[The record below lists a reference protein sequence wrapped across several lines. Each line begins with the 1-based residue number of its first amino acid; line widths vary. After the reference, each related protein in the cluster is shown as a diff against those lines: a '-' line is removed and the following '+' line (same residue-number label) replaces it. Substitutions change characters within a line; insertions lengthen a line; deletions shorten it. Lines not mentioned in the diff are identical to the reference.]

1 VNEGCIPTKTLLRSA
16 EVMHLVKHRAYEFGV
31 RGVNPDAITFDLA
44 AAVARKDAIVN
55 GILSGI
61 HDALRKNKNITFLTG
76 HAEFTSPVD
85 IRLDG
90 RQITAEKTILAV
102 GARPATVDI
111 PGLADVGFITNYEAL
126 KLERLP
132 ASMIVIG
139 GGYIGVEF
147 AQMYA
152 RFGTK
157 VMMLG
162 RAPRIMSHED
172 EEISVALAEVL
183 RAEGIDLYTSA
194 PVLRAEFEGDEKV
207 VVAQIGGEEQR
218 FKAKEI
224 LFAGGRVSRVEGL
237 SLEQAGVELSRDVI
251 QVVDTLQTT
260 MPNIWSIGDANGGAM
275 FTHRATYDGPLSA
288 LNAVRG
294 LKKKVDYRVVPRAVF
309 SEPAVAS
316 VGLTEREAREA
327 RHEVKIGKHLFA
339 HTGRAKAIGQT
350 EGFVKIVADM
360 KTDEILGAHILG
372 AHADILIHEVV
383 AAMYNHGTA
392 EPIAKSIHIH
402 PTLSEA
408 VKSAAKAIGSAP
420 MIRTGE

>member
-1 VNEGCIPTKTLLRSA
+1 
-16 EVMHLVKHRAYEFGV
+16 MHLVKRRAHEFGV
-31 RGVNPDAITFDLA
+31 RGVNPETITFDLA
-44 AAVARKDAIVN
+44 TAIARKDAIVK

-61 HDALRKNKNITFLTG
+61 YEALRKNKKIAFFTD
-76 HAEFTSPVD
+76 HAELTSPVD
-85 IRLDG
+85 IRVDG
-90 RQITAEKTILAV
+90 KPIAAEKIILAV

-111 PGLADVGFITNYEAL
+111 PGLSEVGFITNYEAL

-139 GGYIGVEF
+139 AGYIGVEF

-157 VMMLG
+157 VTMLG
-162 RAPRIMSHED
+162 RAPRIMPHED
-172 EEISVALAEVL
+172 EEISAGLAEVM
-183 RAEGIDLYTSA
+183 RAEGIDLHTSA
-194 PVLRAEFEGDEKV
+194 PVLRVERERGEKV
-207 VVAQIGGEEQR
+207 VVAQISGEERR
-218 FKAKEI
+218 FKAEII
-224 LFAGGRVSRVEGL
+224 LFAGGRVSRVDELGIQ
-237 SLEQAGVELSRDVI
+237 QAGVALERSVI
-251 QVVDTLQTT
+251 QVDGQLRTT
-260 MPNIWSIGDANGGAM
+260 APNIWSIGDANGGAM
-275 FTHRATYDGPLSA
+275 FTHRATYDGPIAA

-327 RHEVKIGKHLFA
+327 GHEVKVGRHLFA

-350 EGFVKIVADM
+350 EGFVKIVADA
-360 KTDEILGAHILG
+360 KTSEILGAHILG
-372 AHADILIHEVV
+372 AHADILIHQVV
-383 AAMYNHGTA
+383 TAMYNHGTA

-408 VKSAAKAIGSAP
+408 VKSAAKAIGAEP
-420 MIRTGE
+420 VVKTGE